1 MTQEQRR
8 TFLILSLIKEEPNY
22 PKITIPADEEG
33 QRTLLRT
40 LLNIRLPKPASKE
53 FLEVQ
58 DAYLKEETRR
68 KGITFLKDLTPIQ
81 EGIYLWKGDITTLE
95 CDAIVNAANSGLL
108 GCFYPNH
115 GCIDNAIHTF
125 AGVELRNE
133 CDELMKRQ
141 GHKEEIGKAKITKA
155 YNLPCHSILHT
166 VGPFIARKP
175 TERDKE
181 LLSSCYLSCLRLAKE
196 KRIQSLA
203 FPCISTGEFH
213 FPNEEAAK
221 IAIKTVRTYR
231 KEGNA
236 DISVVFNVYKEFDY
250 EIYKR
255 LLAVD

>member
-8 TFLILSLIKEEPNY
+8 LFLILRLIKEEPNY
-22 PKITIPADEEG
+22 PRITIPIDEEG

-40 LLNIRLPKPASKE
+40 LLNIRLPKPASEE

-68 KGITFLKDLTPIQ
+68 KGITSLKGLTPIQ
-81 EGIYLWKGDITTLE
+81 EGIYLWKGDITTLK
-95 CDAIVNAANSGLL
+95 CDAIVNAANSALL

-133 CDELMKRQ
+133 CKELMKRQ

-155 YNLPCHSILHT
+155 YNLPCHHILHT
-166 VGPFIARKP
+166 VGPYIAKMP

-203 FPCISTGEFH
+203 FPCISTGEFR

-221 IAIKTVRTYR
+221 IAIETIRAYR
-231 KEGNA
+231 AEGNG
-236 DISVVFNVYKEFDY
+236 DISVVFNVYKELDY
-250 EIYKR
+250 EIYKC